1 MAVQIET
8 QGQLAEFLEILGRRR
23 WQMALPALLVLSLG
37 VTLAVLIPKKYL
49 VSTQIE
55 VRPVNVNLSQA
66 LAGREAE
73 NAPNQIRAPER
84 IRALLARL
92 KDEEYLALGPID
104 QEEFLKDVRDDLRV
118 RVERPPNAT
127 SSFVQIEYM
136 DMNPKRAVQVLK
148 ALRDDW
154 KQDVMDNEKN
164 KADKEAQDLGEKVR
178 QLELAIK
185 AEEDTVSGL
194 KQRNNISA
202 TQAIPGGRDQRAED
216 PEYQRLQKQKDELAA
231 RSIALVEAEERVA
244 NLERQLTETPERLS
258 EAQLLAG
265 NSNTEELASIETQ
278 MVDLDAE
285 LRRFKPP
292 ASGYKKTLD
301 KRKELEIKRDAL
313 KKLVT
318 RSELTSV
325 ATVNPRYTQLH
336 TQLEAARLERDQN
349 ASVKKHLE
357 QSITEDQKTV
367 DLLYDVYD
375 EIRAR
380 SESAA
385 LMRKQLEAATLK
397 RDDKANL
404 ARMLASRLNDPFSVL
419 AEVQEPG
426 NPTEPNP
433 WLITAFALVAGMA
446 LGLSIALSAEYG
458 RNCFRSVHDI
468 SRVMVAPVLGT
479 IGSILTTRQRRLRRL
494 QRVLVGGLCAVVI
507 VGLSFVTFAWARNPE
522 LLSPQLRARIEHLR
536 DKLR

>member
-8 QGQLAEFLEILGRRR
+8 QGQLAEFLEILRRRR
-23 WQMALPALLVLSLG
+23 WQMALPALLVLSVG

-55 VRPVNVNLSQA
+55 VRPVNSSLPQSQA
-66 LAGREAE
+66 GKEAE

-84 IRALLARL
+84 IRALLSRL
-92 KDEEYLALGPID
+92 KVEDYLALGPRE
-104 QEEFLKDVRDDLRV
+104 QAEFVTDVRDDLRV
-118 RVERPPNAT
+118 KVDHPVNAT
-127 SSFVQIEYM
+127 SSFVTIEYM
-136 DMNPKRAVQVLK
+136 DLDRKRAVQVLK
-148 ALRDDW
+148 SLRDDW
-154 KQDVMDNEKN
+154 KQDVMDNAKN
-164 KADKEAQDLGEKVR
+164 NADTEANQLGEKVR

-202 TQAIPGGRDQRAED
+202 TQPIPGGRDTRAED
-216 PEYQRLQKQKDELAA
+216 PGYQRLQKQKDDLGAISIEL
-231 RSIALVEAEERVA
+231 VKAEEKVA
-244 NLERQLTETPERLS
+244 SLERQLAETPERLS

-278 MVDLDAE
+278 LVDLDAV
-285 LRRFKPP
+285 LRRYRPM
-292 ASGYKKTLD
+292 ASGYRLALE
-301 KRKELEIKRDAL
+301 KRNQLEIKRDAL

-325 ATVNPRYTQLH
+325 ATLNPQYSLLR
-336 TQLEAARLERDQN
+336 TQLETARLEKDQD
-349 ASVKKHLE
+349 ARVKEHLE
-357 QSITEDQKTV
+357 KSIADDGKTV

-375 EIRAR
+375 EIRVRTENAY
-380 SESAA
+380 

-397 RDDKANL
+397 RDEKANL
-404 ARMLASRLNDPFSVL
+404 ARLLASRLNDPFSVL
-419 AEVQEPG
+419 AEVQEPKD
-426 NPTEPNP
+426 PTEPNP
-433 WLITAFALVAGMA
+433 WLITAFALVAGLA
-446 LGLSIALSAEYG
+446 LGLSIALSSEYG

-479 IGSILTTRQRRLRRL
+479 IGGILTTRQRRLLRLRRA
-494 QRVLVGGLCAVVI
+494 LVGALSAFVI
-507 VGLSFVTFAWARNPE
+507 VGLSFVTWAWARNPE